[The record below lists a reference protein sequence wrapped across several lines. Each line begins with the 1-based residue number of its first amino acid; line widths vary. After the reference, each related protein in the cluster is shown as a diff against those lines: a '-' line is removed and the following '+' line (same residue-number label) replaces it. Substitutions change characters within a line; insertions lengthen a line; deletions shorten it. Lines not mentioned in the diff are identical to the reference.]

1 MNYIQ
6 KYNMQ
11 VSKRNGKTQEVS
23 FDKVKN
29 RIKYLCEGLN
39 IDPIIIAQKV
49 CSRIYN
55 GVKTSELDEL
65 AAQLCTSM
73 STENIDYGILGSR
86 IIISNSH
93 KNTSPSFSEK
103 IFDLYNNK
111 DIHGKHSP
119 LIAEDVYQIVI
130 NNKEKLNDVIDYQR
144 DYNFNYFSYKTL
156 ERAYLMK
163 INGKI
168 IERIQDVFMRVS
180 IGLHKDNIKAAIQ
193 SYEMMSN
200 KYFTHAT
207 PTLFHSGTPRPQLLS
222 CFLLG
227 TDDSIDGIY
236 KNITDCAKI
245 SKWAGGIGIH
255 VSNIR
260 SKNTRIRGTN
270 GISSGIIPMLKVYN
284 ETAKYVNQSGKRNG
298 SIAVYLEPHHPDIMD
313 FLQLRKNHGN
323 EEERARDL
331 FLAVWLSDLF
341 MKRVKQ
347 NQIWSLMDP
356 DECRGLNDVYGDE
369 FDKLYH
375 EYEQKK
381 MFKKQIPAQ
390 EIWKGIIESQIETG
404 TPYILFKD
412 HCNRKSNQKNIGT
425 IKSSNLCSE
434 ILEYSDEKEYAC
446 CTLASIGLSRFVEN
460 KVGIFKVYGKE
471 NCKYCRMSKEILSNI
486 DEYNNFEYIPL
497 DNDLKRENFYKEF
510 SEKIGKKINTVPQ
523 IYFNDEYVGGYDKLK
538 LFLKKNKYFNF
549 NKLEEVVEVS
559 VRNLNKVID
568 LNYYPVPETEL
579 SNKRHRPLGLGVQ
592 GLADAYILM
601 RYPFDSPEA
610 MDLNKKIFETIYY
623 AGLKT
628 SCQMAKED
636 EAYSTFKGSPLSKGI
651 FQFDMWGVEKT
662 NRHDWDSLRNDIIE
676 NGVRNSLI
684 LALMP
689 TASTSQ
695 ILGNNECFEPYTS
708 NIYTRRTIAGD
719 FVIVNNHLIKD
730 LTDLNIWDNDLKN
743 MIIAN
748 NGSVQNIDGIPDD
761 IKALYKTAWEIKQKV
776 IIQQSIDRGP
786 YICQTQSLNLFFEEP
801 NYKLLSSALF
811 YGWSKGLKTG
821 SYYIRSRP
829 KVQAQQF
836 TIDPSLKNK
845 QVINKDKKIDTKNR
859 YNLENPSVCES
870 CSG

>member
-1 MNYIQ
+1 
-6 KYNMQ
+6 
-11 VSKRNGKTQEVS
+11 
-23 FDKVKN
+23 
-29 RIKYLCEGLN
+29 
-39 IDPIIIAQKV
+39 
-49 CSRIYN
+49 
-55 GVKTSELDEL
+55 
-65 AAQLCTSM
+65 
-73 STENIDYGILGSR
+73 
-86 IIISNSH
+86 
-93 KNTSPSFSEK
+93 
-103 IFDLYNNK
+103 
-111 DIHGKHSP
+111 
-119 LIAEDVYQIVI
+119 
-130 NNKEKLNDVIDYQR
+130 
-144 DYNFNYFSYKTL
+144 
-156 ERAYLMK
+156 
-163 INGKI
+163 
-168 IERIQDVFMRVS
+168 
-180 IGLHKDNIKAAIQ
+180 
-193 SYEMMSN
+193 
-200 KYFTHAT
+200 
-207 PTLFHSGTPRPQLLS
+207 
-222 CFLLG
+222 
-227 TDDSIDGIY
+227 
-236 KNITDCAKI
+236 
-245 SKWAGGIGIH
+245 
-255 VSNIR
+255 
-260 SKNTRIRGTN
+260 
-270 GISSGIIPMLKVYN
+270 
-284 ETAKYVNQSGKRNG
+284 
-298 SIAVYLEPHHPDIMD
+298 MD

-347 NQIWSLMDP
+347 NKLWSLMDP
-356 DECRGLNDVYGDE
+356 DECRGLNDVYGDD

-375 EYEQKK
+375 EYENKG
-381 MFKKQIPAQ
+381 MYKKQLPAQ

-434 ILEYSDEKEYAC
+434 ILEYSDDKEYAC
-446 CTLASIGLSRFVEN
+446 CTLASIGLSKFVDY
-460 KVGIFKVYGKE
+460 KPGIFKIYGKE
-471 NCKYCRMSKEILSNI
+471 DCKYCRMSKELLS
-486 DEYNNFEYIPL
+486 DLEEYKEFEYIPL
-497 DNDLKRENFYKEF
+497 DNENKRHDFYKDI
-510 SEKIGKKINTVPQ
+510 SEKIGKDVKTVPQ

-538 LFLKKNKYFNF
+538 TFIKNNKYFNF
-549 NKLEEVVEVS
+549 NKLEEVVEVA

-568 LNYYPVPETEL
+568 LNFYPVPETEL

-628 SCQMAKED
+628 SCQMSKED
-636 EAYSTFKGSPLSKGI
+636 GAYSTFKGSPLSKGI
-651 FQFDMWGVEKT
+651 FQFNMWGVDKT
-662 NRHDWDSLRNDIIE
+662 DRYDWDSLSKNIVD
-676 NGVRNSLI
+676 NGVRNSLL

-719 FVIVNNHLIKD
+719 FVIVNNHMIKD
-730 LTDLNIWDNDLKN
+730 LTDLKIWDNDLKN
-743 MIIAN
+743 MIISN
-748 NGSVQNIDGIPDD
+748 NGSVQNIDGIPEH

-836 TIDPSLKNK
+836 TIDPNLKNK
-845 QVINKDKKIDTKNR
+845 QVINADKKIDTTNR

>member
-1 MNYIQ
+1 MNNIH
-6 KYNMQ
+6 NMQ
-11 VSKRNGKTQEVS
+11 VLKRNGYQQEVS

-29 RIKYLCEGLN
+29 RIKYLCNGLN

-65 AAQLCTSM
+65 AAQICTSM
-73 STENIDYGILGSR
+73 STENIEYGTLGSR

-103 IFDLYNNK
+103 IYVLYHNK

-119 LIAEDVYQIVI
+119 LIADDVYNIVMK
-130 NNKEKLNDVIDYQR
+130 NKEKLNDVINYQR

-163 INGKI
+163 MDGKI

-180 IGLHKDNIKAAIQ
+180 IGLHKDNIKSAIQ
-193 SYEMMSN
+193 SYEMMSK

-236 KNITDCAKI
+236 KNISDCAKI

-255 VSNIR
+255 ISNIR
-260 SKNTRIRGTN
+260 SKNTTIRGTN

-341 MKRVKQ
+341 MRRVKNNEQ
-347 NQIWSLMDP
+347 WSLMDP
-356 DECRGLNDVYGDE
+356 DECRGLNDVYGEDFE
-369 FDKLYH
+369 NLYH
-375 EYEQKK
+375 EYETKK
-381 MFKKQIPAQ
+381 MYKKQIPAQ
-390 EIWKGIIESQIETG
+390 QIWKGIIESQIETG

-434 ILEYSDEKEYAC
+434 ILEFSNDKEYAC
-446 CTLASIGLSRFVEN
+446 CTLASMGLPRYVEN
-460 KVGIFKVYGKE
+460 KPGVFIIYGKSD
-471 NCKYCRMSKEILSNI
+471 CKYCRMSKKMLGDIPDYI
-486 DEYNNFEYIPL
+486 EYKYIAL
-497 DNDLKRENFYKEF
+497 DNDEKRHKFYKEMTDKLG
-510 SEKIGKKINTVPQ
+510 EEINTVPQ
-523 IYFNDEYVGGYDKLK
+523 IYFNEVYVGGYDKLK
-538 LFLKKNKYFNF
+538 KFLKKNKLFNF
-549 NKLEEVVEVS
+549 NKLEKVVGVAI
-559 VRNLNKVID
+559 RNLNKVID
-568 LNYYPVPETEL
+568 LNYYPVPETKL
-579 SNKRHRPLGLGVQ
+579 SNTRHRPLGLGVQ
-592 GLADAYILM
+592 GLADTYIMM
-601 RYPFDSPEA
+601 RYPFDSLEA
-610 MDLNKKIFETIYY
+610 MELNKQIFETIYY
-623 AGLKT
+623 ASLKM
-628 SCQMAKED
+628 SCQIAKED
-636 EAYSTFKGSPLSKGI
+636 GAYSTFEGSPLSNGQ
-651 FQFDMWGVEKT
+651 FQFDMWDIKQTE
-662 NRHDWDSLRNDIIE
+662 RYDWDGLRQDIIK
-676 NGVRNSLI
+676 NGVRNSL
-684 LALMP
+684 LMALMP

-719 FVIVNNHLIKD
+719 FVIVNQHLIKD
-730 LTDLNIWDNDLKN
+730 LTDLEMWDNDLKN
-743 MIIAN
+743 MVIAN
-748 NGSVQNIDGIPDD
+748 NGSIQDIDGVPNN
-761 IKALYKTAWEIKQKV
+761 IKMLYKTAWEIKQKV

-836 TIDPSLKNK
+836 TIDPNFKN
-845 QVINKDKKIDTKNR
+845 IDTSNR

>member
-1 MNYIQ
+1 MNNIK

-11 VSKRNGKTQEVS
+11 VFKRNGKNQEVS

-29 RIKYLCEGLN
+29 RIKYLCSGLN

-49 CSRIYN
+49 CSRIYD

-65 AAQLCTSM
+65 AAQICTSM
-73 STENIDYGILGSR
+73 CTENIEYGVLGSR

-103 IFDLYNNK
+103 IYVLYHHK
-111 DIHGKHSP
+111 DIHGEHSP
-119 LIAEDVYQIVI
+119 LIAKDVYEVVM

-163 INGKI
+163 KNGKI

-180 IGLHKDNIKAAIQ
+180 VGLHKDNIKEAIQ
-193 SYEMMSN
+193 SYDMMSN

-260 SKNTRIRGTN
+260 SKNTCIRGTN

-341 MKRVKQ
+341 MKRVKE
-347 NQIWSLMDP
+347 NKTWSLMDP
-356 DECRGLNDVYGDE
+356 DECRGLNDVYGED
-369 FDKLYH
+369 FNKLYQ
-375 EYEQKK
+375 EYEDKK
-381 MFKKQIPAQ
+381 MYKSQVPAQ
-390 EIWKGIIESQIETG
+390 QIWKGIIESQIETG

-434 ILEYSDEKEYAC
+434 ILEYSDDKEYAC
-446 CTLASIGLSRFVEN
+446 CTLASIGLSKFVN
-460 KVGIFKVYGKE
+460 YKPGVFKIYGKTS
-471 NCKYCRMSKEILSNI
+471 CKYCRMSKSVLSSI
-486 DEYNNFEYIPL
+486 DEYKDFEYVSL
-497 DNDLKRENFYKEF
+497 DNDDVRQHFYKEM
-510 SEKIGKKINTVPQ
+510 SDKQNIEINKVPQ
-523 IYFNDEYVGGYDKLK
+523 IYFNDQYIGGYDNLIE
-538 LFLKKNKYFNF
+538 FLKNNKFFNF
-549 NKLEEVVEVS
+549 DKLEKVVS
-559 VRNLNKVID
+559 IAVRNLNKVID

-628 SCQMAKED
+628 SCQMAKE
-636 EAYSTFKGSPLSKGI
+636 EGAYSTFQGSPLSNGQ
-651 FQFDMWGVEKT
+651 FQFDLWGVEKT
-662 NRHDWDSLRNDIIE
+662 DRHHWDALRQDIIE
-676 NGVRNSLI
+676 NGVRNSLL

-730 LTDLNIWDNDLKN
+730 LTDINMWDNDLKN

-748 NGSVQNIDGIPDD
+748 NGSVQNIDGIPEN

-836 TIDPSLKNK
+836 TIDPTLKSSEK
-845 QVINKDKKIDTKNR
+845 TIDTTNR
-859 YNLENPSVCES
+859 YDLENPSVCES
-870 CSG
+870 CSS